1 MWVMMVLIS
10 ICVFEKMDK
19 WLREIELYFLK
30 GKSKGTM
37 YSFMLFVRKDVTKG
51 CIYKEKISNLFI

>member
-1 MWVMMVLIS
+1 MMVLIS

-19 WLREIELYFLK
+19 WLREIELYFVK

-37 YSFMLFVRKDVTKG
+37 YSFMLFVRKDVAKG
-51 CIYKEKISNLFI
+51 CYI

>member
-1 MWVMMVLIS
+1 LIS

-37 YSFMLFVRKDVTKG
+37 YFFMLFVRKDVAKG
-51 CIYKEKISNLFI
+51 CYI